1 MASVSTFQAHPDDY
15 PDEVATGGTVTA
27 VAPAGTAPPVL
38 PAHERPLDVGEGLT
52 LLEPREVPLGGPRA
66 MPVRRTLPQRR
77 RSLIGAWCFLDHYG
91 PADMSASGG
100 MRVPG
105 HPHTGLQ
112 TVTWLFAG
120 EVEHRDTTGAAVTVR
135 PGEVNLMTAGA
146 GVAHS
151 EYSTGT
157 TSVVHGAQL
166 WVALP
171 DGARTGERRF
181 EHFVPEPREIGAA
194 TVRVFLGEWLG
205 LAADPTTFTPIF
217 GAEVRLPPG
226 AVWRAPLDPEQE
238 TGVLVDTGV
247 VRIEDGDVTPS
258 QLLALPPGRDALT
271 VEAGP
276 EGARV
281 LVLGGE
287 PFEAPVVMWW
297 NFVGRD
303 HDEIVVA
310 REDWQRQVAEHRATG
325 TADGRFG
332 RHPALWD
339 DVLAAPEL
347 PTVRLKPRG

>member
-1 MASVSTFQAHPDDY
+1 
-15 PDEVATGGTVTA
+15 
-27 VAPAGTAPPVL
+27 
-38 PAHERPLDVGEGLT
+38 
-52 LLEPREVPLGGPRA
+52 
-66 MPVRRTLPQRR
+66 
-77 RSLIGAWCFLDHYG
+77 
-91 PADMSASGG
+91 

-120 EVEHRDTTGAAVTVR
+120 EVEHRDTTGASIVVR

-157 TSVVHGAQL
+157 DTVVHGAQL

-181 EHFVPEPREIGAA
+181 EHFVPEPRDIDGA

-205 LAADPTTFTPIF
+205 LRAAPTVFTALL
-217 GAEVRLPPG
+217 GAEVLLPPG
-226 AVWRAPLDPEQE
+226 AVWRAPLDPAFE
-238 TGVLVDTGV
+238 TGVLVDSGSVTV
-247 VRIEDGDVTPS
+247 EDVAVAPS
-258 QLLALPPGRDALT
+258 QLLALPTGRDAL
-271 VEAGP
+271 VIEAGA
-276 EGARV
+276 EGARL

-303 HDEIVVA
+303 HDEIVAA
-310 REDWQRQVAEHRATG
+310 RDDWQRQVAEHRATG

-332 RHPALWD
+332 PHPRGWD
-339 DVLAAPEL
+339 DVLPAPEL